1 MSDPRV
7 LEQAWALAAVL
18 RRIRRHV
25 IRRHS
30 QAFAHGTAGP
40 AHAELTLPQMNML
53 LVVRERGKVTIKEL
67 ADALSVS
74 PPSASAMVER
84 LVDIGVLVREHS
96 QVDRRVVEVHISPG
110 AKQHIAQVEDHIL
123 HSLTGILEQI
133 GPRYAQMWCEVYAK
147 IDEVLARQEGAGPDE
162 TASRQEFAK

>member
-1 MSDPRV
+1 MSDPMV
-7 LEQAWALAAVL
+7 LEQARALAMVL

-25 IRRHS
+25 IRLHS
-30 QAFAHGTAGP
+30 QAFVHGTAGR
-40 AHAELTLPQMNML
+40 AHVELTLPQVNML
-53 LVVRERGKVTIKEL
+53 LVVRERCKVTIKEL
-67 ADALSVS
+67 AEALSVS

-84 LVDIGVLVREHS
+84 LVEVGVLVREHS

-110 AKQHIAQVEDHIL
+110 AEQQISQAEERIL

-147 IDEVLARQEGAGPDE
+147 LDEVLSRQEGAEPDE
-162 TASRQEFAK
+162 TAARQEFAK

>member
-1 MSDPRV
+1 MTDPEV
-7 LEQAWALAAVL
+7 LEQARALGAVV

-25 IRRHS
+25 IQRHS
-30 QAFAHGTAGP
+30 EVFAGGATGP
-40 AHAELTLPQMNML
+40 AHAELSLPQMNML

-67 ADALSVS
+67 AKALSVS
-74 PPSASAMVER
+74 PPSASAMVDR
-84 LVDIGVLVREHS
+84 LVDMGVLVREHS

-110 AKQHIAQVEDHIL
+110 AEQDIAQVEDHIL
-123 HSLTGILEQI
+123 HSLTEILEQI
-133 GPRYAQMWCEVYAK
+133 GPRYAQMWCEVYTK